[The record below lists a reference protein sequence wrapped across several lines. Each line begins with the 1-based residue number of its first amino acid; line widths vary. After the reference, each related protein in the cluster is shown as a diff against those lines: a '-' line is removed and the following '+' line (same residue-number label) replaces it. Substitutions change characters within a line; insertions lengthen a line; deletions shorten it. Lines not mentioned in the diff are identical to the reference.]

1 MNIQIQSFG
10 LIILA
15 LLYIFYKSNKTLQLY
30 SEKVFRRTL
39 YISIISLALD
49 ILSLISIEFIG
60 QLPELLVIAVC
71 KLYIMSLIWEAASAL
86 SYVMTDLYSEKK
98 HIHITRLLM
107 VLVLIQ
113 SFVVAFLPISIYKSE
128 EAVYTYGLS
137 VMFVYAF
144 AILHIIGTVVVIFAC
159 WKKINKR

>member
-86 SYVMTDLYSEKK
+86 SYVMTDLNSEKK
-98 HIHITRLLM
+98 HIHITHLLKK
-107 VLVLIQ
+107 LI
-113 SFVVAFLPISIYKSE
+113 
-128 EAVYTYGLS
+128 
-137 VMFVYAF
+137 
-144 AILHIIGTVVVIFAC
+144 
-159 WKKINKR
+159 